1 MATNTIQAIMK
12 IVIDRKRRGPEVV
25 ALTVYAQEPSERAAR
40 WQFKI
45 DVWSEKNS
53 GQFQMRLEGFN
64 YLRLWKDDSLPGLL
78 MSLTA
83 LGTSEVLETFKQ
95 MQEVIQEA
103 ITQLRKEGQ
112 TLPDM
117 PETPELV
124 VVEYFEAAKSTVL
137 KELAPLASSG
147 GN

>member
-1 MATNTIQAIMK
+1 
-12 IVIDRKRRGPEVV
+12 
-25 ALTVYAQEPSERAAR
+25 
-40 WQFKI
+40 
-45 DVWSEKNS
+45 
-53 GQFQMRLEGFN
+53 
-64 YLRLWKDDSLPGLL
+64 

-83 LGTSEVLETFKQ
+83 LDASEVLETFKQ

-124 VVEYFEAAKSTVL
+124 VVEYFEAAKSAVL
-137 KELAPLASSG
+137 KELAPLPSSG

>member
-1 MATNTIQAIMK
+1 MK
-12 IVIDRKRRGPEVV
+12 IVIDRKRRGPEGV

-40 WQFKI
+40 GQFKI

-103 ITQLRKEGQ
+103 ITQLRKEG
-112 TLPDM
+112 
-117 PETPELV
+117 
-124 VVEYFEAAKSTVL
+124 
-137 KELAPLASSG
+137 
-147 GN
+147 